1 MTLKIQKTNNDR
13 DTPIQSLARDLIE
26 SKIQLLL
33 KTGLPNR
40 WEELLTNPAI
50 SSAELESEHLKI
62 RSQCGRSFL
71 LDDDPSKCPTVNDCQ
86 VCAEFD
92 PETYS
97 IGWLLAERGDVLLY
111 PKEPDRDAFNAMFEQ
126 LTDAIALLSFLPG
139 GVPSFWN
146 YSYEA
151 VSYEDF

>member
-1 MTLKIQKTNNDR
+1 MLLIRKVSKSEN
-13 DTPIQSLARDLIE
+13 TPIQSSIRDAIE
-26 SKIQLLL
+26 VKISLLL
-33 KTGLPNR
+33 KTGLPDR
-40 WEELLTNPAI
+40 WEDLLTNPAI
-50 SSAELESEHLKI
+50 STVELESEHLKI
-62 RSQCGRSFL
+62 RSQCGR
-71 LDDDPSKCPTVNDCQ
+71 DKCPTPNACQ

-111 PKEPDRDAFNAMFEQ
+111 PKESDHAAFNAMFEQ
-126 LTDAIALLSFLPG
+126 LSKAIALLAFLPG

-151 VSYEDF
+151 AIDEDF